1 MDVKKVTEL
10 TPGLLE
16 AFATGTLRL
25 LAGAPDRALYAETE
39 LSLRSLSEDD
49 FCDGVDSNTSLPI
62 VSELVLEGKGAQIGA
77 ESSSTEPLAASGEL
91 SSVDMAQALQKTF
104 Q

>member
-1 MDVKKVTEL
+1 MDAKKVTEL
-10 TPGLLE
+10 IPGLLE

-25 LAGAPDRALYAETE
+25 LARAPDRALNAETE
-39 LSLRSLSEDD
+39 LSIRSLSEDD
-49 FCDGVDSNTSLPI
+49 GCDRVESDASLRI
-62 VSELVLEGKGAQIGA
+62 FSELVLESEGAQIGA

-91 SSVDMAQALQKTF
+91 SSVDMSQALHKNF